1 MSYRARFESKFKRW
15 TQNRCV
21 YCFIVPAC
29 CRLDLYGSGYMLL
42 DLIGA
47 FDRRIIQPIRK
58 DPYIIE
64 ANNTRIIRPVIDTSF
79 LRKKSLIID
88 MPSLVSR

>member
-1 MSYRARFESKFKRW
+1 
-15 TQNRCV
+15 
-21 YCFIVPAC
+21 
-29 CRLDLYGSGYMLL
+29 MLL

-47 FDRRIIQPIRK
+47 FDRPIIQPIRK

-64 ANNTRIIRPVIDTSF
+64 ADNTRIIRPVIDTSF